1 MISNDEAIL
10 LLRGLKDKTAPLR
23 VILVTAGARCAF
35 EGVVS
40 EISAT
45 EVLVY
50 VPPVF
55 KVSCA
60 MLIKLEG
67 ARFEYGDTREAPEP
81 QREALSEKFI
91 SALTILLPNKTRVVL
106 TELNR

>member
-10 LLRGLKDKTAPLR
+10 LLRGLKEKTAALR
-23 VILVTAGARCAF
+23 VTMVTAGARCAF

-40 EISAT
+40 EISPA
-45 EVLVY
+45 EVLLY

-60 MLIKLEG
+60 MLISLEG
-67 ARFEYGDTREAPEP
+67 ARFEYGDTREAPER

-91 SALTILLPNKTRVVL
+91 AALTILLPNKTRVVI